1 MPRGGYRVGA
11 GRKPSQKTLEK
22 RLALAINQESPSDEM
37 PLQYL
42 LRVMRDPTVDPA
54 RRDRAA
60 QMAAPYCHPRMYDN
74 RFGKRDAA
82 LEEAH
87 KATEDSEWAD
97 DLGPVD
103 QRTVN

>member
-1 MPRGGYRVGA
+1 M
-11 GRKPSQKTLEK
+11 K
-22 RLALAINQESPSDEM
+22 QEPLSDET

-42 LRVMRDPTVDPA
+42 LRIMRDPTVDPA

-82 LEEAH
+82 LEAAH
-87 KATEDSEWAD
+87 KAADDSEWAQ
-97 DLGPVD
+97 DLGPAD
-103 QRTVN
+103 RTVN